1 MHNFLMLNRLTL
13 LIVLYKLLLLIIMF
27 KKSNRIFDDYKLNPI
42 ILLTI
47 VILRK
52 MES

>member
-27 KKSNRIFDDYKLNPI
+27 KKSNRIFDDYKLYPF
-42 ILLTI
+42 ILLTL
-47 VILRK
+47 VSLRK